1 MSQERSF
8 FSKSAKAFAVLSMS
22 AFLSACGGSGG
33 GGGEGHA
40 IPKTDFTACDQH
52 PEVGSS
58 ALIGNASKTEF
69 VKSEF
74 FNKPYDRYDLEAVLD
89 ASVKSTSQYV
99 NSLGITL
106 RKVVTGSPGGKCPN
120 YFGVPNVSD
129 NLLAIW
135 NEAASG
141 TSNDA
146 SLQGLFFE
154 FCGRDG
160 SGASC
165 KEREMT
171 NPTIL
176 VNHVADRW
184 TLVHELMHYNFNQG
198 RKSSPEIPS
207 ARRLE
212 QMVKYHEA
220 RFKKFYQDF
229 KDMPNRGDLANAI
242 TELETMVLANHHSL
256 AQGPL
261 EEVAIEATLI
271 KLWSQDQ
278 LKNVGG
284 RTPSTWYLKQ
294 NAEKASVLDQFEQ
307 VVLTLKKDAE
317 ANFWPEIAEQADK
330 ALVKILAPKTEAMRF
345 AEEAEAQIEK
355 KSGALPPV
363 ASTGFQAFVL
373 DPELH
378 EIETAHHG
386 CGREHNTQ
394 QLEASAKAIRE
405 LVLSAVN

>member
-1 MSQERSF
+1 MSHEHSIL
-8 FSKSAKAFAVLSMS
+8 SKSALAVAVLSMS
-22 AFLSACGGSGG
+22 AVLSACGGGGG
-33 GGGEGHA
+33 GGGESHA

-89 ASVKSTSQYV
+89 ASVSSTIQYV
-99 NSLGITL
+99 NSLGIKL
-106 RKVVTGSPGGKCPN
+106 NKVVTGSPGGKCPN
-120 YFGVPNVSD
+120 YFNVPNASE
-129 NLLAIW
+129 NFQAIW
-135 NEAASG
+135 NEAAGG
-141 TSNDA
+141 TSNNA

-154 FCGRDG
+154 YCGRDG

-165 KEREMT
+165 REREMT

-198 RKSSPEIPS
+198 RKASPDIPS

-229 KDMPNRGDLANAI
+229 KDIPNRGDLANAI
-242 TELETMVLANHHSL
+242 TELETMVLANHHAL

-278 LKNVGG
+278 LKNTGG

-317 ANFWPEIAEQADK
+317 ENFWPEIAEQADK
-330 ALVKILAPKTEAMRF
+330 ALAKILAPKTEAMRF
-345 AEEAEAQIEK
+345 AEEAESQIAK
-355 KSGALPPV
+355 RSGALPPV
-363 ASTGFQAFVL
+363 ADARFQAYVL
-373 DPELH
+373 DPQTQGL
-378 EIETAHHG
+378 ETAHHG
-386 CGREHNTQ
+386 CGREYNTQ
-394 QLEASAKAIRE
+394 QLEASAKAMSD
-405 LVLSAVN
+405 LVLNAGN